1 MHAMASTR
9 LDRQYGSEADWT
21 CSSEMSARSP
31 QSSIPSPNV
40 DAAQTSPK
48 EASTRWPMV
57 RTLTSS
63 TRYPST
69 PPSSSTRA
77 TPRCVA
83 RQMKRNLF
91 RHRTCMCGSA
101 AATTPDVIRSVYS
114 SKPKYP
120 MYVISVRDFLSLS
133 EFLPHQKLK
142 EDGLLHRWSEDMRGR
157 VIFVSHEWL
166 GNNHPDPSG
175 EQCAALRS
183 LLERLMNG
191 SIRHVESHWKE
202 QVILSNNM
210 VVDAETWKD
219 ALPHMYIWLDFMSV
233 PQPSA
238 VRRCGQK
245 VQDRSDSDHRLGEAS
260 GLQRDSSPT
269 AELVVR
275 LTHSLQKAVSS
286 IHAYVRC
293 SDLFLVLV
301 PVSRHADRELT
312 CNYST
317 WRSRGWCRLE
327 LQAAT
332 LRAGET
338 PVMVCP
344 GAKSTP
350 YFAYPWDVWQLS
362 AGEGEYTCCRL
373 GHQLVTSDGEVQHIP
388 CDRVQIGAVLRELLD
403 IELKHLRV
411 TGQMERMRWLT
422 CMRHLVLTGLP
433 SSVDDATVSRSAVTA
448 VSPLQRLQQSLC
460 WTDDDDSVA
469 RKSGRSLLMYAV
481 VSDNLEATRSLT
493 QKGCAPLLD
502 LEMQEADFSFGELLL
517 TPLMAAMAFSRFEV
531 VEALLDAGACPHKCS
546 TEAATR
552 GRDVVMFAAFF
563 ARVDN
568 IRKWMARF
576 PDWDINRRDTIGGCT
591 ALSAAVVL
599 GPGGSR
605 TLATVSALL
614 ELRADP
620 ECWVYQGSNSLVGM
634 ACNYNACPG
643 AIRMLIKAG
652 ANVNHQVESRT
663 LKWRAL
669 LKTARTATHLGTSSA
684 ILREM
689 GQWAGNTPL
698 MTAARWGKVEEMRIL
713 LEMRADASLRN
724 RQGKTALDFAK
735 DVCGGGL
742 LLDIQEMLQ

>member
-1 MHAMASTR
+1 
-9 LDRQYGSEADWT
+9 
-21 CSSEMSARSP
+21 
-31 QSSIPSPNV
+31 
-40 DAAQTSPK
+40 
-48 EASTRWPMV
+48 
-57 RTLTSS
+57 
-63 TRYPST
+63 
-69 PPSSSTRA
+69 
-77 TPRCVA
+77 
-83 RQMKRNLF
+83 
-91 RHRTCMCGSA
+91 
-101 AATTPDVIRSVYS
+101 
-114 SKPKYP
+114 
-120 MYVISVRDFLSLS
+120 
-133 EFLPHQKLK
+133 
-142 EDGLLHRWSEDMRGR
+142 
-157 VIFVSHEWL
+157 
-166 GNNHPDPSG
+166 
-175 EQCAALRS
+175 
-183 LLERLMNG
+183 
-191 SIRHVESHWKE
+191 
-202 QVILSNNM
+202 
-210 VVDAETWKD
+210 
-219 ALPHMYIWLDFMSV
+219 
-233 PQPSA
+233 
-238 VRRCGQK
+238 
-245 VQDRSDSDHRLGEAS
+245 
-260 GLQRDSSPT
+260 
-269 AELVVR
+269 
-275 LTHSLQKAVSS
+275 
-286 IHAYVRC
+286 
-293 SDLFLVLV
+293 
-301 PVSRHADRELT
+301 
-312 CNYST
+312 
-317 WRSRGWCRLE
+317 
-327 LQAAT
+327 
-332 LRAGET
+332 
-338 PVMVCP
+338 
-344 GAKSTP
+344 
-350 YFAYPWDVWQLS
+350 
-362 AGEGEYTCCRL
+362 
-373 GHQLVTSDGEVQHIP
+373 VQHIP

-422 CMRHLVLTGLP
+422 CMQHQVLMGLP
-433 SSVDDATVSRSAVTA
+433 SSIDDATASRSTA
-448 VSPLQRLQQSLC
+448 AAASPLQRLQQSLW
-460 WTDDDDSVA
+460 WTANDDSVA
-469 RKSGRSLLMYAV
+469 RTSGRSLLMYAAL
-481 VSDNLEATRSLT
+481 SDDLEATRSLT
-493 QKGCAPLLD
+493 KEGCALWLD
-502 LEMQEADFSFGELLL
+502 LEMQQADFSFGELVL
-517 TPLMAAMAFSRFEV
+517 TPVMAAMAFSRFEV